1 MLTPVRT
8 VVSEGNFGPELLCRY
23 ALTGGMQESCSA
35 TPGRA

>member
-8 VVSEGNFGPELLCRY
+8 VVSEGDFGPELLCRY
-23 ALTGGMQESCSA
+23 ALTGGMQQRASA